1 MNPSTK
7 ITAVRASAVRVPVTR
22 PAAFVSTTL
31 THVSSTI
38 VEVETVGGLTGVGET
53 RGTFSA
59 AIINQ
64 QFAPKIVGLSA
75 AARRDVRDAC
85 LPRQP
90 FDYGYPERMLELH
103 AFAGIELALWD
114 LAGKVAGEPLFRL
127 LGGPVRERAPFVA
140 YAYTV
145 HPDEG
150 RSAAEVAETMADI
163 AARSVAESGASMFE
177 FKVGL
182 HPVPSEIA
190 IVEAVR
196 EAVGADVD
204 LAVDANMGFGIEAAR
219 RFLDSVA
226 EAGIANIEEP
236 VASLAG
242 CERLRGEFGV
252 PVSTHCF
259 DLDAISAYPLIDA
272 VVSDIHL
279 HGGIERVIDVMSRA
293 AALSRRFWLRARWEL
308 GVSWA
313 AMCHLGIARP
323 ELDRPA
329 QALIN
334 WVEDDLIAGDPWLV
348 REWRRPPA
356 RATGPRRRA
365 RPPRARPLHRAGL
378 KRVLIARLPLTC
390 VAQQDTIGCE
400 RVVPSQRNAG
410 AP

>member
-1 MNPSTK
+1 MSPETEMK
-7 ITAVRASAVRVPVTR
+7 IAAVRASPVRVPVTR
-22 PAAFVSTTL
+22 PAAFVRTTL
-31 THVSSTI
+31 THVVSTI
-38 VEVETVGGLTGVGET
+38 VEVETEGGLVGVGET

-59 AIINQ
+59 RIINQ
-64 QFAPKIVGLSA
+64 LFAPKIVGLSA
-75 AARRDVRDAC
+75 AERRAVRDAC

-90 FDYGYPERMLELH
+90 FDYGYPERMMELN

-114 LAGKVAGEPLFRL
+114 LAGKAQGEPLFHL

-150 RSAAEVAETMADI
+150 LSASEIAKTMADI
-163 AARSVAESGASMFE
+163 AARSIAESGASMFE

-182 HPVPSEIA
+182 HPVACEIA
-190 IVEAVR
+190 VVEAVR

-204 LAVDANMGFGIEAAR
+204 LAVDANMGFDIEAAR
-219 RFLDSVA
+219 RFLDGVA
-226 EAGIANIEEP
+226 ETRLANIEEP

-242 CERLRGEFGV
+242 CERLRGEFGI

-259 DLDAISAYPLIDA
+259 DLDAVSAYPLIDS

-279 HGGIERVIDVMSRA
+279 HGGIDGVIDVMIRA

-348 REWRRPPA
+348 REGGVRPPE
-356 RATGPRRRA
+356 
-365 RPPRARPLHRAGL
+365 LAGL
-378 KRVLIARLPLTC
+378 GVELDRDALARYT
-390 VAQQDTIGCE
+390 
-400 RVVPSQRNAG
+400 VPD
-410 AP
+410 

>member
-1 MNPSTK
+1 MTASMK
-7 ITAVRASAVRVPVTR
+7 ITAVRAVAVRVPVTR
-22 PAAFVSTTL
+22 PAAFVRTTL

-38 VEVETVGGLTGVGET
+38 VEVDTEGGLIGIGET
-53 RGTFSA
+53 RGTFA
-59 AIINQ
+59 ARIVNE
-64 QFAPKIVGLSA
+64 QFAPKVVGLSA
-75 AARRDVRDAC
+75 AARRAVRDAC

-90 FDYGYPERMLELH
+90 FDYGYPERMCELN

-114 LAGKVAGEPLFRL
+114 LAGTVAGEPLFRL
-127 LGGPVRERAPFVA
+127 LGGPVRDRAPFVA

-150 RSAAEVAETMADI
+150 LSAAEIAKTMADI
-163 AARSVAESGASMFE
+163 AARSVTKSGASMFE

-182 HPVPSEIA
+182 HPVPCEIA
-190 IVEAVR
+190 VVEAVR
-196 EAVGADVD
+196 EAVGGEVD

-219 RFLDSVA
+219 RFLDGAA
-226 EAGIANIEEP
+226 EARLANIEEP

-252 PVSTHCF
+252 PVSTHCY
-259 DLDAISAYPLIDA
+259 DLDAVSAYPLIDS

-279 HGGIERVIDVMSRA
+279 HGGIEGVIDVMTRA

-329 QALIN
+329 QALID
-334 WVEDDLIAGDPWLV
+334 WVEDDLITGEPWLV
-348 REWRRPPA
+348 RDGGVCPPELPGLGVELDRPALA
-356 RATGPRRRA
+356 RYTVS
-365 RPPRARPLHRAGL
+365 
-378 KRVLIARLPLTC
+378 K
-390 VAQQDTIGCE
+390 
-400 RVVPSQRNAG
+400 
-410 AP
+410 